1 MATRPLLFGYI
12 RLREPNDETDL
23 SAERQRL
30 RAYAVAEGCTLA
42 EILVEHDRSG
52 TSAFARLVELL
63 KQHSDSN
70 AVVTSL
76 THFAELTGLQAAMRQ
91 LIERETGAL
100 VLVVPCDAGRGA
112 LHAS

>member
-12 RLREPNDETDL
+12 RLSEPNDETGL
-23 SAERQRL
+23 PAERQRL
-30 RAYAVAEGCTLA
+30 RAYAAAEGCTLA
-42 EILVEHDRSG
+42 EILVEQDRSG

-63 KQHSDSN
+63 KQHPGSN
-70 AVVTSL
+70 ALVTSL

-91 LIERETGAL
+91 LIERETGAR
-100 VLVVPCDAGRGA
+100 VLVVPCDAGRSA